1 MRLFFSIFCAIF
13 LSLSF
18 SADVTAQLKA
28 SDQNARLALASFL
41 SETAECAMFYSILG
55 QGQNVSGEQ
64 WQDGKKFQLLSEE
77 MVLGAL
83 DLAKRINMKPETL
96 MAMMEDFGKT
106 MGEQIG
112 HDAINIRILTVK
124 HGDFCKALVE
134 NPSVRLTYWLSK
146 ENG

>member
-1 MRLFFSIFCAIF
+1 MRLFVSIFCAIF

-18 SADVTAQLKA
+18 SHDVTAQLKA
-28 SDQNARLALASFL
+28 SDQNARLAIASFL
-41 SETAECAMFYSILG
+41 SETAECAVFYSILG
-55 QGQNVSGEQ
+55 QGQDVSGEQ
-64 WQDGKKFQLLSEE
+64 WQGGKKFQLLSEE

-83 DLAKRINMKPETL
+83 DLAKRINMKSETL
-96 MAMMEDFGKT
+96 MAMMEDFAKV

-146 ENG
+146 ESG